1 MDNHIHLIN
10 LYDYYGEL
18 LTEKQQEYF
27 EEYYFLNLTLT
38 EISENKKISRNAVHK
53 QLKDVEAKLIFY
65 EEKLNLYQKALTIEQ
80 LIKDFP
86 KEKKEEILKL
96 I

>member
-1 MDNHIHLIN
+1 MKDSVYLGI
-10 LYDYYGEL
+10 LYDYYGVL
-18 LTEKQQEYF
+18 LTEKQKEYF

-53 QLKDVEAKLIFY
+53 QLKDVEEKLIFY

>member
-1 MDNHIHLIN
+1 MKDSVYLGI
-10 LYDYYGEL
+10 LYDYYGVL
-18 LTEKQQEYF
+18 LTEKQKEYF